1 MSIIYK
7 VGPFGS
13 FTDGSQAQA
22 VEKSSGPRS
31 MMTEQRSTAARKQG
45 LIAVQNLPFGM
56 IRNIVY
62 HYLYQKNR
70 VIAGKL
76 LMYMSVFIRSSNEDY
91 IDVWPAYRES
101 AEWNPVFVIL
111 CQTNFQDEWDEYAG
125 FQVFKRR
132 YDFVSSEAAKVFNS
146 PIVHNSRLELNGFLT
161 KCISDTDLI
170 NTHSNITIVNAC
182 PVRSRNGGRDLT
194 EETCIVIHCRVK
206 GFIPFT
212 EKPFPKMISTLPVDV
227 REGYFVLGMQTPDP
241 ERNEAPSG
249 NSPEINNGTS
259 SYNAATNDFQPFDTS
274 VQTAQ
279 NADLTGHSAA
289 SAVNSSFSSSNHLL
303 SNGPQ
308 ANGDVDMTVDPCR
321 LHEMNVDELCQ
332 MVLIFDT

>member
-1 MSIIYK
+1 
-7 VGPFGS
+7 
-13 FTDGSQAQA
+13 
-22 VEKSSGPRS
+22 
-31 MMTEQRSTAARKQG
+31 MMTEQESKFDSAGSKQG

-56 IRNIVY
+56 LRNIVY

-76 LMYMSVFIRSSNEDY
+76 LMYMSVFIRSSNDDY

-111 CQTNFQDEWDEYAG
+111 CRTNFQGEWDEYAG
-125 FQVFKRR
+125 SQVFKRR
-132 YDFVSSEAAKVFNS
+132 YDFVSSEASQVFNS
-146 PIVHNSRLELNGFLT
+146 PSVQETRLELNGFLT

-170 NTHSNITIVNAC
+170 NAHSNITIVNAC

-194 EETCIVIHCRVK
+194 KETCIVIHCRVK

-212 EKPFPKMISTLPVDV
+212 EKPFPKMISTFPVDV

-249 NSPEINNGTS
+249 NAPETNNGTS
-259 SYNAATNDFQPFDTS
+259 SNKNIATNDFQPFVTS
-274 VQTAQ
+274 AQTAQ
-279 NADLTGHSAA
+279 NADLKEHSAA
-289 SAVNSSFSSSNHLL
+289 SAVNSPFSSSNYLL
-303 SNGPQ
+303 SSGLQ
-308 ANGDVDMTVDPCR
+308 ANCDVDMPDDPCR
-321 LHEMNVDELCQ
+321 QHERDMDVISQ
-332 MVLIFDT
+332 KVLFFYK